1 MQSLQPSM
9 NSLDHTLV
17 RLCQLVIQGQK
28 QDSKKYGMVG
38 ACVVGPNGE
47 KVGRLNYALGSN
59 RVHAERAALDAYY
72 EKFGEKPP
80 RGSVI
85 VTTLS
90 PCSADNMIGRYAQ
103 SCTDL
108 INEAG
113 VHKVY
118 AGYQDPT
125 QPDTNRKFNLE
136 ITDNPKIQSLCKRF
150 ADTFL

>member
-28 QDSKKYGMVG
+28 QDSEKYGMVG

-59 RVHAERAALDAYY
+59 RVHAERAALDAY
-72 EKFGEKPP
+72 EKKYGEVTPDCI
-80 RGSVI
+80 V

-90 PCSADNMIGRYAQ
+90 PCCNPMSDRVGA
-103 SCTDL
+103 SCSDL
-108 INEAG
+108 LASKGIT
-113 VHKVY
+113 KVY
-118 AGYQDPT
+118 AGYKDPS
-125 QPDTNRKFNLE
+125 QPNSDFKVTKNKS
-136 ITDNPKIQSLCKRF
+136 IQELCKKF
-150 ADTFL
+150 ADTFLKNTP